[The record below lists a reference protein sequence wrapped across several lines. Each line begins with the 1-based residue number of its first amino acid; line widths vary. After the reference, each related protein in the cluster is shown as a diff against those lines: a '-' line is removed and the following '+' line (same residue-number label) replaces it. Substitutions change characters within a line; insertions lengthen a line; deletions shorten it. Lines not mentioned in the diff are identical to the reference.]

1 MEAMKMSNVDK
12 DTTSNRREVMPE
24 SVIDGEMNEK
34 VKDQLELQPGEK
46 KESKEDQDK

>member
-1 MEAMKMSNVDK
+1 MKMSNVDK
-12 DTTSNRREVMPE
+12 DTTSNRREIMPE

-46 KESKEDQDK
+46 KVSKEDQDK